1 MYSKIS
7 KCAIFLGFLVLFLNL
22 ESRGEYI
29 GTQKQ
34 DSNSNCACTCP
45 YVGTANDVRGI
56 NSLSD
61 FNSRSNNVPG
71 TNDVPPNTVP
81 VNNDVEVN
89 PIPVNNDVPTNPI
102 PVNNDV
108 PANPIP
114 VNNDVPANPVAVNND
129 VPVNP
134 VAVNND
140 VPANTVPVNNNVPPN
155 TVPVNSDVAVNPVIP
170 QSDVGKNDQMT
181 LEATQ
186 LLQEM
191 ATFSKVFLASNI
203 KDNLEASSPAGLYL
217 ALGRFIHLAQIG
229 SPSYQELKEDW
240 KINPDKTSPQRLA
253 AFDTYLG
260 NNQINS
266 VNLFYQPL
274 SYKDKSP
281 ELTKA
286 LSASNTIFVH
296 NQGDLNMIV
305 NEKTKGGIKEV
316 KLPTDIENTQ
326 VLYNILSFK
335 FIWYI
340 NFVREEE
347 LSDFVVNR
355 GERLKVSYMSTLEN
369 FVTTATNDY
378 KAAKLDFI
386 KDPNAINKE
395 PLEDF
400 SAYLVRLKSGKP
412 LHEIWEEVHQKLSQE
427 EKIKIRIKLPA
438 FRTEQETEFESTMF
452 PKLLQERNNDFPII
466 AKAASTDSLKIKMKQ
481 KTFVCVDEKGSVGG
495 GVTSVHGGNFAAGPR
510 TLEFNEAFYYII
522 AGNKVATPLFVSYVT
537 KGMTDLKESCT

>member
-1 MYSKIS
+1 
-7 KCAIFLGFLVLFLNL
+7 
-22 ESRGEYI
+22 
-29 GTQKQ
+29 
-34 DSNSNCACTCP
+34 
-45 YVGTANDVRGI
+45 
-56 NSLSD
+56 
-61 FNSRSNNVPG
+61 
-71 TNDVPPNTVP
+71 
-81 VNNDVEVN
+81 
-89 PIPVNNDVPTNPI
+89 
-102 PVNNDV
+102 
-108 PANPIP
+108 
-114 VNNDVPANPVAVNND
+114 
-129 VPVNP
+129 
-134 VAVNND
+134 
-140 VPANTVPVNNNVPPN
+140 
-155 TVPVNSDVAVNPVIP
+155 
-170 QSDVGKNDQMT
+170 MT

-537 KGMTDLKESCT
+537 KGMTDLKESCTKKMFPNEVRLASPTLSPKNKPSKKSGEMTFSMTTLHPQSMPTPNLNQSMRPLSSPSKVPLKSKKITNGNTTTTSNSDSKEKTHPSSSDNESQPSLNDTTTPLHDSKYFRVYEIS